1 MGAPKRA
8 FRARRPPIF
17 TFCSVTS
24 DIFLDFLAEP
34 LNFTTAKS
42 MFPARLLS
50 IFSTCH
56 KMPRLPQNLHLVA
69 TWRSPANAIC
79 KKHATLKLC
88 IQWSQSRSKWSFN
101 LIHHA
106 FTKARLVLHDE
117 QAFLDLGH
125 WDVVRSKFE
134 FKLKACMW
142 LLNPLSS
149 GWSWGHWSPA
159 RAGSVGGLCRAQCC
173 GNQGGCKKGMGSL
186 RQLLVMRTV

>member
-1 MGAPKRA
+1 
-8 FRARRPPIF
+8 
-17 TFCSVTS
+17 
-24 DIFLDFLAEP
+24 
-34 LNFTTAKS
+34 

-79 KKHATLKLC
+79 KKHATLKVC
-88 IQWSQSRSKWSFN
+88 IQWSEGSRLNYTPRTVVRSDPQSRSKWSFN

-117 QAFLDLGH
+117 QACLDLGH

-159 RAGSVGGLCRAQCC
+159 RAGSVGGLCRGQCC

-186 RQLLVMRTV
+186 RQLMVMRTV